1 MTTSPALD
9 GPTQDFLKALASEK
23 RQQIMMLFA
32 DGTQLTVGQV
42 ADCCGLGQSTTS
54 EQLAIL
60 RRGGLVQSSRDGKLV
75 RYRADPTTIT
85 TRLAELQSYLACCC
99 PPTRKPSQRHG
110 LKRYRAPAADTRA
123 RQPR

>member
-1 MTTSPALD
+1 MTTPPALD
-9 GPTQDFLKALASEK
+9 EPTQNFLKALASET

-32 DGTQLTVGQV
+32 DGTQLTVGEV
-42 ADCCGLGQSTTS
+42 ADRCGLGQSTTS

-85 TRLAELQSYLACCC
+85 TRLTELQGYLACCC
-99 PPTRKPSQRHG
+99 PP
-110 LKRYRAPAADTRA
+110 PAEPDSAST
-123 RQPR
+123 